1 MVCERIAPAPVGMI
15 IRVLVALL
23 VSLSPALAQQWKPYN
38 ELGDLYPAYAI
49 AVSNLVP
56 DAADRTDETLLGDLN
71 GVMGISFIP
80 TQPNTKIKLVIRC
93 DNSLRLFEPA
103 VVEVEAPKVG
113 VGYLIRPVIPF
124 DQARLA
130 ALKQSSTAYI
140 TYTVTIDGQKP
151 ATRTERLR
159 VRSINDCPFAVVN
172 EDKTGTSIDFM
183 FAAYVNE
190 DHPWIQAILQEAL
203 QKNYVDA
210 FIGYQGSKD
219 DVYRQAMAIWR
230 VLQERGIR
238 YSSIE
243 AVMPASSGVISQ
255 NVRLLDES
263 IRYTQSNCVDG
274 TVLFASI
281 LRKIAIN
288 PILVV
293 LPGHMF
299 VGFDLDAD
307 GREQAYLE
315 TTLLGL
321 DARSTDI
328 ANSRLYKA
336 LLDTDTDMKAQV
348 AAKSFVAALESGSKR
363 FAGSKSQLRR
373 KKEGYALIDI
383 AVARQAGV
391 APIMYV
397 GVER

>member
-1 MVCERIAPAPVGMI
+1 MLLERIKATSLAKT
-15 IRVLVALL
+15 IRVLAALL
-23 VSLSPALAQQWKPYN
+23 VSALPALAQEWKPYN

-49 AVSNLVP
+49 TVSNLVP
-56 DAADRTDETLLGDLN
+56 DAADREDETLLGDLN

-80 TQPNTKIKLVIRC
+80 TRPNTKIKLAIRC
-93 DNSLRLFEPA
+93 DNSLKLFEPA
-103 VVEVEAPKVG
+103 VVEVVAPKAG
-113 VGYLIRPVIPF
+113 VEYLIRPIIPF
-124 DQARLA
+124 DQVRLA

-140 TYTVTIDGQKP
+140 TYTLTIDGQEQ
-151 ATRTERLR
+151 TSRTDRLR
-159 VRSINDCPFAVVN
+159 VRSINDCPFAVID
-172 EDKTGTSIDFM
+172 EDKTGTAIDFM

-203 QKNYVDA
+203 QRNYVDA

-219 DVYRQAMAIWR
+219 GVYRQAMAIWR

-243 AVMPASSGVISQ
+243 TVTPATTGVLSQ

-293 LPGHMF
+293 VPGHMF

-307 GREQAYLE
+307 GDQQAYLE
-315 TTLLGL
+315 TTMLGL
-321 DARSTDI
+321 DAHATKI
-328 ANSRLYKA
+328 ANSRLYKT
-336 LLDTDTDMKAQV
+336 LLDTETGLKAQV
-348 AAKSFVAALESGSKR
+348 AAKSFVAALESGSR
-363 FAGSKSQLRR
+363 LFADSKSQLRR
-373 KKEGYALIDI
+373 KREGYALIDI
-383 AVARQAGV
+383 AVARQAGI

-397 GVER
+397 GLER